1 MVKLL
6 ATPAFGD
13 KTAMEIGGVTLT
25 PVEEA
30 PVTSIAPFK
39 GRDVALPLPFPAP
52 NSHAGDGTARIMWA
66 GRGRALLIG
75 VAAPDLAGQAAVVDQ
90 TGAEAVLRITGADA
104 EAVLARLVPI
114 DLRVAAFGE
123 GALARTMVAH
133 MTASVLRVPE
143 GYELRVMRSMAGTL
157 WHDVSQAARLFAAR
171 SVT

>member
-1 MVKLL
+1 MVELL
-6 ATPAFGD
+6 ANPAFGD
-13 KTAMEIGGVTLT
+13 KGPEQIGGVVLT
-25 PVEEA
+25 PLEEA

-39 GRDVALPLPFPAP
+39 GQDVTLPLPFPAP
-52 NSHAGDGTARIMWA
+52 NSHASDGTARILWA

-75 VAAPDLAGQAAVVDQ
+75 VAAPDLAGRAAVVDQ
-90 TGAEAVLRITGADA
+90 TGAEAVLRVTGDDA

-114 DLRVAAFGE
+114 DLRAAAFSE

-133 MTASVLRVPE
+133 MTASVLRVPD

-157 WHDVSQAARLFAAR
+157 WHDVSQAARLYAAR